1 MCPGGRDMGRV
12 NLDRKLF
19 FIPLSALIFFLIFP
33 SFIFAQEEKEKKDLR
48 PERGIAVFTE
58 YSGVV
63 VSKGETVRMDLTLEN
78 KGRTDETT
86 DVKITTVPKGWK
98 ASLKGA
104 SYLITGMY
112 VPNGKSRNLVLS
124 LEPEKTVGPG
134 TYIFQF
140 DAQTEDGKFTST
152 HKLTVTVQERAVGA
166 DDIQITTSYP
176 VLRGQ
181 TDARFEFSLEVM
193 NKSESDRTLNLAAFG
208 PEKWEINFK
217 PAYEAKQISSLRIK
231 GAQSQTVAVE
241 VTPPKDALSG
251 EYPILVR
258 ISSGDKKAEAKLM
271 VILTGIYKL
280 DAGTPT
286 GILSLEA
293 MPGKPANVSVF
304 VKNTGSAVNR
314 NITFSSFKPENWE
327 VTFKPEKI
335 DALEP
340 GALKQVEVIVKPAQ
354 QALVGDY
361 SVGLMVNGEKSDK
374 TIEFRVTV
382 KASTAWGW
390 IGIGIIIFVIAGLSA
405 LFIWLGRR

>member
-1 MCPGGRDMGRV
+1 MGRV
-12 NLDRKLF
+12 NRGRTIF
-19 FIPLSALIFFLIFP
+19 FIILIALSLLIVLPPFT
-33 SFIFAQEEKEKKDLR
+33 FAQEEKKDLR
-48 PERGIAVFTE
+48 PERGIAVYPEF
-58 YSGVV
+58 SGVI
-63 VSKGETVRMDLTLEN
+63 VSKGEAVRMDLILEN
-78 KGRTDETT
+78 KGRTDETI
-86 DVKITTVPKGWK
+86 DVKVSTVPKGWK
-98 ASLKGA
+98 AQLKGA
-104 SYLITGMY
+104 SYLITGIY
-112 VPNGKSRNLVLS
+112 VPNGKTKNLALN
-124 LEPEKTVGPG
+124 LEPDKTVGVG
-134 TYIFQF
+134 TYVFQF
-140 DAQTEDGKFTST
+140 DAQTSDGKFTFT
-152 HKLTVTVQERAVGA
+152 HKLTVDVQERITGA

-181 TDARFEFSLEVM
+181 TDARFEFSIEVM
-193 NKSESDRTLNLAAFG
+193 NKSESDRTLNLAAMG

-241 VTPPKDALSG
+241 VTPAKDALSG

-258 ISSGDKKAEAKLM
+258 ISSGDKKAEVKLM
-271 VILTGIYKL
+271 VALTGIYKL
-280 DAGTPT
+280 DAGTPS
-286 GILSLEA
+286 GILSLES
-293 MPGKPANVSVF
+293 MPGKPANLSLF

-335 DALEP
+335 DVLEP
-340 GALKQVEVIVKPAQ
+340 NALKQVEVTVKPAQ

-361 SVGLMVNGEKSDK
+361 SVGVMVNGEKSDK

>member
-1 MCPGGRDMGRV
+1 VD
-12 NLDRKLF
+12 
-19 FIPLSALIFFLIFP
+19 
-33 SFIFAQEEKEKKDLR
+33 
-48 PERGIAVFTE
+48 
-58 YSGVV
+58 
-63 VSKGETVRMDLTLEN
+63 
-78 KGRTDETT
+78 
-86 DVKITTVPKGWK
+86 
-98 ASLKGA
+98 
-104 SYLITGMY
+104 
-112 VPNGKSRNLVLS
+112 
-124 LEPEKTVGPG
+124 
-134 TYIFQF
+134 
-140 DAQTEDGKFTST
+140 
-152 HKLTVTVQERAVGA
+152 VQERVTGA

-181 TDARFEFSLEVM
+181 TDAKFEFSIEVT
-193 NKSESDRTLNLAAFG
+193 NKSESDRTLNLAAMG

-231 GAQSQTVAVE
+231 GAQNQTVAVE
-241 VTPPKDALSG
+241 VTPPKDAMSG

-258 ISSGDKKAEAKLM
+258 ISSGDKKAEVKLM

-293 MPGKPANVSVF
+293 TPGKTANLSLF

-314 NITFSSFKPENWE
+314 NINFSSFKPENWE

-340 GALKQVEVIVKPAQ
+340 NALKQVEVTIKPAQ

-361 SVGLMVNGEKSDK
+361 SVGVMVNGEKSDK